1 MSVEARGPAVPAK
14 PDASGGTASLLI
26 EARAVLFDI
35 EGTLV
40 DAVPLTLQC
49 WTETLGEF
57 GYSVGVD
64 RLQPLSGMD
73 GRDMLDHVVPGLD
86 DEVAQR
92 ILKRQGERYR
102 SHYLDQVRSFPG
114 VAELFTLL
122 RGAGKS
128 IGLATDSSRDEL
140 DRYVEIAGIAGL
152 VDARACGNE
161 VKRGKPHPDV
171 MHLALEK
178 LDASPGDAIMI
189 GDTPFDA
196 MAARKV
202 EVRALGLLTGGFS
215 EADLIKAG
223 AETVLPDV
231 GALLEMVRP
240 LLQPGGRKAS

>member
-1 MSVEARGPAVPAK
+1 VLAK
-14 PDASGGTASLLI
+14 TDTSGGTASLLI
-26 EARAVLFDI
+26 EAPVVLFDI

-49 WTETLGEF
+49 WRETLDQF
-57 GYSVGVD
+57 GYSVGLD

-73 GRDMLDHVVPGLD
+73 GRDMLDHVVPGLVE
-86 DEVAQR
+86 EVAQR

-102 SHYLDQVRSFPG
+102 LHYLEQVRPFPL
-114 VAELFTLL
+114 VSELFELL

-140 DRYVEIAGIAGL
+140 DRYIEIAGIAGL

-196 MAARKV
+196 MAARKL
-202 EVRALGLLTGGFS
+202 EVRPLGLLTGGFA
-215 EADLIKAG
+215 EADLLKAG
-223 AETVLPDV
+223 AAAVLPEV

-240 LLQPGGRKAS
+240 LLQPGDRKAS